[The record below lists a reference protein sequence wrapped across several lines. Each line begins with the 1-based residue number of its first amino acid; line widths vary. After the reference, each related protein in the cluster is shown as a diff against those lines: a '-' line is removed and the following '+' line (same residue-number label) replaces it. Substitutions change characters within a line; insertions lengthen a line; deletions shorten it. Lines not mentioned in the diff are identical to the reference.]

1 MIMTTA
7 LLLSLSGKA
16 QVAVVS
22 SNGSKNCDVGEIP
35 VEYSLTPS
43 GAVSYTVPI
52 DVHPDTE
59 GFQPRLSFMYNSQ
72 QHETALGYGWNIG
85 GLSGITHVAGSIYY
99 DGKATPLSLKDDK
112 LMLDGMRLIKTGTDT
127 WQSEQGFIRVNRE
140 SENRLKVYYP
150 DGNTAVFENSP
161 QAPFSY
167 VITSYTNRKGRSIQY
182 TYMQADNLP
191 YIRTIRYGEAQG
203 VYNDS
208 IVFNYHDVPSG
219 IIRYADGKAFKYS
232 KLLESVSSFYKGNLW
247 RRYRISYQNR
257 GVYLPDSLECETSN
271 HRLNPLRFGYGNGRS
286 IEFLSDNTHYLSKYF
301 HNSQQEQTG
310 YSSLAISRGK
320 FSKASNSDGLITYPI
335 PNQGEY
341 HEAQELLVYKDLS
354 DMFIEPVVFTAG
366 KGFKQLEAIDI
377 DGNGVDELVKINY
390 IKKKKLTPPTIQKD
404 TLKAAIYDSQINPA
418 RHTDY
423 AYPEQD
429 GYVHERQCIFGDFN
443 GDGKVELL
451 AISSCYNP
459 DLDKYPSRALL
470 VDLDNRKTLYDN
482 ECFDFTLYPI
492 DASIVRHG
500 DRLIPMDYNGDG
512 KTDICLININGTY
525 VYEFTGNGFK
535 QLAYSNALKITA
547 FNFEEGSQKD
557 RELMLADMN
566 ADGNLDIILGPNRV
580 HCKEGYKH
588 FDDGICYGA
597 CNNENNL
604 KSTSA
609 SGYKYY
615 KDASGAVCHIDPHTP
630 DRALITSDSNVKNG
644 KQWLFLMST
653 GNSSYSAE
661 SPGFKVHT
669 EELFYCFYETVGL
682 NFMLVDVDSDGLP
695 DLLRNQRGKVDVYL
709 NENGKISQTPN
720 MRSTQYLDN
729 LTAQF
734 AVANVAQSYYWSGG
748 LICVDNEKLHVY
760 NYSHNEQEARML
772 HNLTDSYGV
781 NSNHAYVDIMTTNAT
796 RYVQNPG
803 AIQYIGYPYTIM
815 NPHLFVPAWIKNT
828 ENNQTLSWEYYK
840 YTNAVFHRT
849 GMGFRGFQQIETED
863 MVNDRT
869 MISTYN
875 IELLGSE
882 VEKSTPTDT
891 ITRIYDLKR
900 ESNRIALL
908 TLKQETTE
916 NVLNKT
922 TTIGKY
928 EYNDYGQMLHSSV
941 SSGHYTEQVS
951 YSYRNVDDGSL
962 YLLGIQDSVETR
974 KLRDDSLFI
983 KTIHI
988 GYDDRYLPV
997 SKIERINGK
1006 KSLQEKFEYD
1016 TQWQMTSHSQC
1027 NYESDQWLTTQ
1038 FEYNDLGQLVK
1049 ETDPMGFHVTHR
1061 YDEAT
1066 GLPLSDTDHKGRAT
1080 RYEYDEWGNLL
1091 KTTYPDGRKKQTGT
1105 TWSRSEEPGLFCVTA
1120 AETGKPL
1127 VKTYYDA
1134 LKREVRTATTR
1145 FDGKELKTDKVY
1157 DTKTGLL
1164 VKESLPDKD
1173 SIPTLWNQYTYDR
1186 YDRKTSTRYA
1196 SGKVDSCAY
1205 GALTDTLTENGI
1217 RHIRQYS
1224 ADGLMTSAADEG
1236 GNIAYFYRA
1245 DGQPLV
1251 IVASD
1256 SVQTRFYYDVYGR
1269 RTAIKDP
1276 SAGIRRTEYDKDG
1289 NVCRETDADGR
1300 QVVREYDRYGR
1311 ITRLVHPDFTTIY
1324 TYAKDEDLLLSAVS
1338 DNGTATYYTYDAYGR
1353 VENIREEA
1361 PEGYRLEKTYGYT
1374 EDGMLSTIS
1383 YSSQYG
1389 KLCTEQLVYRNGT
1402 LTGVY
1407 LDDGTC
1413 VYSYSEEDRHGQL
1426 TRIATG
1432 EYDRRYEYD
1441 EWGFPTARRILYGD
1455 GKVLMDQRYEF
1466 DAATGNLKSRQD
1478 ALRNRTELFEYDA
1491 LQRLTLY
1498 AGKKVEYTPDGNIVR
1513 KGDAGE
1519 MVYTNP
1525 NRPYSVT
1532 GNTPEK
1538 EACIH
1543 SGLQVGYTAAD
1554 RPAWIEEGS
1563 RRAEF
1568 TYNALFDRVRMKM
1581 TEEGKT
1587 IYTKYYL
1594 GGNYEAHCDSSGTE
1608 ERLYVGGDCYEAPA
1622 LFVKKEGKTD
1632 IRFLHRDY
1640 LGSILQV
1647 ADNKGNII
1655 EENSFDAWGSRRDPD
1670 TQEIYTGTEAPSL
1683 MTGRGFTGHE
1693 HLDGFGLIH
1702 MNARLYDPI
1711 LGRFLSP
1718 DPYVQLPDFTQAM
1731 NRYGYC
1737 MNRPLCYVDKNGE
1750 FFFGAFLGPIGALLD
1765 GMCWGAVI
1773 GAGTSAVTYTLSTL
1787 VFGQKWDNGNFWK
1800 SVGMGAVGGAIG
1812 GGLGHIGGLAS
1823 IGNSFGYNM
1832 LSNISNTMI
1841 TNAIFG
1847 YDMEWSNILPI
1858 IGGAAVGSAL
1868 PNFKGIKGSKF
1879 MNGLAEIGYN
1889 TLRGTA
1895 TGLAAGTINAA
1906 IKQDPNQI
1914 WQGMLGGAI
1923 GGMSRSII
1931 MNMLFGAPYQVGN
1944 TYGVEGLYRSGG
1956 IADFIDKL
1964 IEGAGITLGRNI
1976 HVQSDLDEY
1985 KLEHTKYHENYH
1997 IQQQNQIGWANFYGR
2012 TLYEYMRYG
2021 VRGMTSVYYAVGTL
2035 EKAADD
2041 YADFQMSR
2049 FKY

>member
-22 SNGSKNCDVGEIP
+22 NSDSKKYDVGEIP

-43 GAVSYTVPI
+43 GAVSYTIPI

-59 GFQPRLSFMYNSQ
+59 EFQPHLSFMYNSQ
-72 QHETALGYGWNIG
+72 QRETALGYGWNIS
-85 GLSGITHVAGSIYY
+85 GLSGITHVSGSIYY
-99 DGKATPLSLKDDK
+99 DGKATPLSLQDDK
-112 LMLDGMRLIKTGTDT
+112 LMLDGMRLIKTGTGT

-140 SENRLKVYYP
+140 SESRLKVHYP
-150 DGNTAVFENSP
+150 DGNIAIFENSP

-167 VITSYTNRKGRSIQY
+167 VITSYTNRKGRSIKY

-191 YIRTIRYGEAQG
+191 YIRTIRYGEVQG

-208 IVFNYHDVPSG
+208 IVFNYRSIPNG
-219 IIRYADGKAFKYS
+219 ITRYADGKPFKYS
-232 KLLESVSSFYKGNLW
+232 KLLETVSSFYKGNLW

-257 GVYLPDSLECETSN
+257 GIYLPDSLECETS
-271 HRLNPLRFGYGNGRS
+271 HQRLNPLRFGYGDGRS
-286 IEFLSDNTHYLSKYF
+286 IEFLSDHTHYLSKYF
-301 HNSQQEQTG
+301 HNSQQGQAG

-320 FSKASNSDGLITYPI
+320 FSKTSNSDGLIIYPI

-341 HEAQELLVYKDLS
+341 HKAQELLVYKDLS
-354 DMFIEPVVFTAG
+354 DIFIEPVVFTAG
-366 KGFKQLEAIDI
+366 KGFKQLEAVDI
-377 DGNGVDELVKINY
+377 DGSGVDKLVKINY
-390 IKKKKLTPPTIQKD
+390 IKKEMLMPPIIQKD
-404 TLKAAIYDSQINPA
+404 TLKVTIYDSQINPA
-418 RHTDY
+418 SHTDY

-443 GDGKVELL
+443 GDGKAELL

-459 DLDKYPSRALL
+459 DHDKYPSRALL
-470 VDLDNRKTLYDN
+470 VGLDNRKTLYDN
-482 ECFDFTLYPI
+482 ECFDFTLYQV
-492 DASIVRHG
+492 DSRARYA

-535 QLAYSNALKITA
+535 QLAYSNALNVMH
-547 FNFEEGSQKD
+547 FNFEGVNNKD

-566 ADGNLDIILGPNRV
+566 ADGNIDIILGPRRV

-588 FDDGICYGA
+588 LGNGICYGA
-597 CNNENNL
+597 CNNESNL

-615 KDASGAVCHIDPHTP
+615 EDAWGNVCHIDPHTP
-630 DRALITSDSNVKNG
+630 ERTLITFDWNVENG

-661 SPGFKVHT
+661 NTGFKVHT
-669 EELFYCFYETVGL
+669 EELFYCFHETVGL

-709 NENGKISQTPN
+709 NENGKINQTPN
-720 MRSTQYLDN
+720 MRSTQYLNN

-734 AVANVAQSYYWSGG
+734 AVANVTQSYYWSGG

-781 NSNHAYVDIMTTNAT
+781 NSNHSYVDIMTTNAT

-828 ENNQTLSWEYYK
+828 ENGQTLSWEYYK

-869 MISTYN
+869 MTSTYD

-882 VEKSTPTDT
+882 VEKYTPTDT
-891 ITRIYDLKR
+891 IKRIYNLKR
-900 ESNRIALL
+900 EPNRIALL

-916 NVLNKT
+916 NVLNET
-922 TTIGKY
+922 TTIGRY

-941 SSGHYTEQVS
+941 SSGHYTEQTS

-962 YLLGIQDSVETR
+962 YLLGVQDSVETR
-974 KLRDDSLFI
+974 KLRDDSLFVE
-983 KTIHI
+983 TIHI
-988 GYDDRYLPV
+988 DYDDRYLPV
-997 SKIERINGK
+997 RRIERINGK
-1006 KSLQEKFEYD
+1006 KSLQKKFEYD
-1016 TQWQMTSHSQC
+1016 AQWRMTSHSQC
-1027 NYESDQWLTTQ
+1027 SYESDQWLTTQ
-1038 FEYNDLGQLVK
+1038 FDYNDLGQLVK
-1049 ETDPMGFHVTHR
+1049 ETDLMGFHVTHR

-1066 GLPLSDTDHKGRAT
+1066 GLPLSYTDHKGRT
-1080 RYEYDEWGNLL
+1080 TLYEYDEWGKLL
-1091 KTTYPDGRKKQTGT
+1091 KTAYPDGRKKQTET
-1105 TWSRSEEPGLFCVTA
+1105 TWSSPGETGLFCVTV

-1134 LKREVRTATTR
+1134 LKREVRTATIR

-1164 VKESLPDKD
+1164 IKESLPDKE

-1205 GALTDTLTENGI
+1205 GALTDTITENGI

-1224 ADGLMTSAADEG
+1224 ADGLMTSATDEG

-1245 DGQPLV
+1245 DRQPLV

-1256 SVQTRFYYDVYGR
+1256 SVQTRFYYDAYGR

-1276 SAGIRRTEYDKDG
+1276 SAGIRRTEYDKEG

-1311 ITRLVHPDFTTIY
+1311 ITRLIHPDFTTVY
-1324 TYAKDEDLLLSAVS
+1324 TYAEDEDLLLSTVS

-1361 PEGYRLEKTYGYT
+1361 PEGYWLEKTYGYT

-1407 LDDGTC
+1407 MDDGTC

-1432 EYDRRYEYD
+1432 EYDRRYEFD
-1441 EWGFPTARRILYGD
+1441 EWGFPTQRRILYGD

-1466 DAATGNLKSRQD
+1466 DAATGNLKSRKD

-1491 LQRLTLY
+1491 LQRLILY
-1498 AGKKVEYTPDGNIVR
+1498 AGKKVEYTPDGNIIR

-1525 NRPYSVT
+1525 NRPYAVT

-1554 RPAWIEEGS
+1554 RPAWIEEGN

-1568 TYNALFDRVRMKM
+1568 TYNALFDRVRVKM
-1581 TEEGKT
+1581 NEEGKT
-1587 IYTKYYL
+1587 VDTRYYL

-1622 LFVKKEGKTD
+1622 ILVKKEGKTD

-1647 ADNKGNII
+1647 ADNRGNII

-1670 TQEIYTGTEAPSL
+1670 TQEIYTGTEAPNL

-1737 MNRPLCYVDKNGE
+1737 MNRPLCYVDENGE
-1750 FFFGAFLGPIGALLD
+1750 FFWIVVGIAAGVTAITNVAIHWNEITAAGGWKGF
-1765 GMCWGAVI
+1765 WK
-1773 GAGTSAVTYTLSTL
+1773 GAGYAL
-1787 VFGQKWDNGNFWK
+1787 
-1800 SVGMGAVGGAIG
+1800 AGGVAG
-1812 GGLGHIGGLAS
+1812 GV
-1823 IGNSFGYNM
+1823 
-1832 LSNISNTMI
+1832 
-1841 TNAIFG
+1841 
-1847 YDMEWSNILPI
+1847 
-1858 IGGAAVGSAL
+1858 GAAVG
-1868 PNFKGIKGSKF
+1868 
-1879 MNGLAEIGYN
+1879 IGAAV
-1889 TLRGTA
+1889 GFGA
-1895 TGLAAGTINAA
+1895 AAGVTGAQLAAATTGIL
-1906 IKQDPNQI
+1906 P
-1914 WQGMLGGAI
+1914 GATVGAYSSATSGFLLNTSNSLI
-1923 GGMSRSII
+1923 EGK
-1931 MNMLFGAPYQVGN
+1931 NFGDALMRGFDGAVTGFI
-1944 TYGVEGLYRSGG
+1944 SGG
-1956 IADFIDKL
+1956 IM
-1964 IEGAGITLGRNI
+1964 GGITGGVQALSQGKNIWTGGNIKNGGAPRPIYDAETVTQKSEKPMQNHHFATNKNKRFTPEMEKITNKYGLKLDESWNKEMLPHLGRHPNA
-1976 HVQSDLDEY
+1976 
-1985 KLEHTKYHENYH
+1985 YHEWVLEQMKQIDAMPYMN
-1997 IQQQNQIGWANFYGR
+1997 QQNFIKQFNIKVIQPVKNNPEM
-2012 TLYEYMRYG
+2012 LYK
-2021 VRGMTSVYYAVGTL
+2021 SFWQ
-2035 EKAADD
+2035 K
-2041 YADFQMSR
+2041 
-2049 FKY
+2049 K